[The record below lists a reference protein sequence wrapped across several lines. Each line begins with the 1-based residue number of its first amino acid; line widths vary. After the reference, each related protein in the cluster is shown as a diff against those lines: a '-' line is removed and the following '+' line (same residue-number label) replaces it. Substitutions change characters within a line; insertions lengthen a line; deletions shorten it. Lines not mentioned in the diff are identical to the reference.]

1 MIAIVNYKAGNLASV
16 SNALDRLGA
25 EHVISSKV
33 DELESAS
40 AVIFPGVGHAQAA
53 MKSLHENNLT
63 EWLRN
68 TKKPL
73 LGICLGMQLFFES
86 SDEGDTD
93 CLGIIPGRLRLFN
106 GDNVKVPHMGWNQF
120 GNLSHHP
127 LLDGIASEDYF
138 YYVHGYYAPVTD
150 YTIGSCRYDT
160 DFSAVVAR
168 DNFVGVQFHPEKSGA
183 NGVKLLQNFLDF
195 AGVQSKVLKV

>member
-25 EHVISSKV
+25 EHVISSRQ
-33 DELESAS
+33 DELESAG

-53 MKSLHENNLT
+53 MKSLHENNLA
-63 EWLRN
+63 EWLRH

-86 SDEGDTD
+86 SDEGDTK
-93 CLGIIPGRLRLFN
+93 CLGIIPGRLRLFS
-106 GDNVKVPHMGWNQF
+106 GENVKVPHMGWNNF
-120 GNLSHHP
+120 SSLGNHP
-127 LLDGIASEDYF
+127 LLDGINSEDYF

-150 YTIGSCRYDT
+150 YTIGSCHYDT
-160 DFSAVVAR
+160 DFSAIVAR

-183 NGVKLLQNFLDF
+183 NGVRLLQNFLDF
-195 AGVQSKVLKV
+195 AGVQSNAIKV

>member
-16 SNALDRLGA
+16 SNALNRLGA
-25 EHVISSKV
+25 EHVITSKL
-33 DELESAS
+33 DELESAH

-53 MKSLHENNLT
+53 MKSLHDNNLT
-63 EWLRN
+63 EWLRH

-86 SDEGDTD
+86 SDEGDTK
-93 CLGIIPGRLRLFN
+93 CLGIIPGRLRLFS
-106 GDNVKVPHMGWNQF
+106 GKNVKVPHMGWNQF
-120 GNLSHHP
+120 SSLGDHP
-127 LLDGIASEDYF
+127 LLGEITSEDYF

-150 YTIGSCRYDT
+150 YTIGSCQYDT

-168 DNFVGVQFHPEKSGA
+168 DNFVGVQFHPEKSGV

-195 AGVQSKVLKV
+195 AGVQSKVIMF